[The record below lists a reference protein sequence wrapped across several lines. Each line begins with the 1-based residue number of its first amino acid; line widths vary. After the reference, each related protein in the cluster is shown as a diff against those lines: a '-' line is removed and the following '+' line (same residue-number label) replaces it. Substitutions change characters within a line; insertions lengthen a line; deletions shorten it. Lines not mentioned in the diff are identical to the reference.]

1 MQPLAIDVR
10 QYGQP
15 PGITDN
21 LRYSLSLGL
30 PEFVPFPMAHDGNV
44 CIVGSGPS
52 LAGQIGRIRKEQARK
67 RPIVAINGA
76 HDFLIEN
83 GITPDFF
90 LTVDPRGM
98 PQNLKHANDET
109 VYLLASRVSSK
120 DFDLL
125 KGKKIL
131 LWHSWST
138 DDQMELLQG
147 KLCVGGGTTSG
158 LRAINFFFLCG
169 FRNFRLYGLDSCLGK
184 QGEKRVGGSR
194 LDAHVNRTDVIVGG
208 KRFLCNMAMA
218 AQAQDF
224 QSLYEF
230 LPGITIKVFGGGLLA
245 AILEARKKQGLVT

>member
-1 MQPLAIDVR
+1 MRELAIDVR

-15 PGITDN
+15 PGIADN

-30 PEFVPFPMAHDGNV
+30 PEFVPFPIVHDGSV

-52 LAGQIGRIRKEQARK
+52 LARQIGRIKKERARK

-98 PQNLKHANDET
+98 PQNFKHANDQT

-138 DDQMELLQG
+138 DDQMELLRG
-147 KLCVGGGTTSG
+147 RLCVGGGTTSG
-158 LRAINFFFLCG
+158 LRAINFFYLCG
-169 FRNFRLYGLDSCLGK
+169 FRSFRLYGMDSCLGRR
-184 QGEKRVGGSR
+184 GEKRVKDEP
-194 LDAHVNRTDVIVGG
+194 LAPNVNRTDVIVGG

-224 QSLYEF
+224 QTMYQTMPE
-230 LPGITIKVFGGGLLA
+230 ITIKAFGGGLLS
-245 AILEARKKQGLVT
+245 AILDARKKQGLPV